1 LRFYFKISAI
11 SKIALALSL
20 SEEIPQK
27 EEKQKHDPCR
37 RPFAFISLS
46 LSLGMFLA
54 RSLTQD
60 ASGTS
65 GMASGFLSKFL
76 SALRHLFLLLVVISH
91 FRLGL
96 NFMSILFSI
105 NARYFF
111 FFLLSP

>member
-1 LRFYFKISAI
+1 
-11 SKIALALSL
+11 
-20 SEEIPQK
+20 
-27 EEKQKHDPCR
+27 
-37 RPFAFISLS
+37 
-46 LSLGMFLA
+46 
-54 RSLTQD
+54 
-60 ASGTS
+60 
-65 GMASGFLSKFL
+65 MASGFLSKFL